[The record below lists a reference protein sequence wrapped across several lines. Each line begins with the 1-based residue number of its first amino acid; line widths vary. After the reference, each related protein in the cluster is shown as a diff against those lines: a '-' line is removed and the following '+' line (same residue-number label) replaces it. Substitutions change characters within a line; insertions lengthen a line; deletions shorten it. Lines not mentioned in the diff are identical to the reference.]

1 MLTQVGLSCSVLCVF
16 SFCLCFCVSGHV
28 SLSLHV
34 GVCVCVGVSVHV
46 CAFVCLCV
54 SVSVYVNLDLLEHFI
69 NFGYVPSY
77 SSLFSAGLI
86 FRFLKLLEKDGT
98 MGLFL
103 SGAVSSLMCKP
114 FSCVCL
120 ASGFVNTCQVM
131 SDSLLGW
138 SSCSDTYMF
147 ISGLNSGLS
156 HHV

>member
-1 MLTQVGLSCSVLCVF
+1 MCIFFL
-16 SFCLCFCVSGHV
+16 CLCFCVSGHV
-28 SLSLHV
+28 SLSLSLSLSLSAC
-34 GVCVCVGVSVHV
+34 GCVGVSVHV
-46 CAFVCLCV
+46 CTFVCLCMC
-54 SVSVYVNLDLLEHFI
+54 VSVYVNLDLLEHFI
-69 NFGYVPSY
+69 NFGYEPSY
-77 SSLFSAGLI
+77 SSLLSAGLI
-86 FRFLKLLEKDGT
+86 FRFLKLLKKDGT

>member
-1 MLTQVGLSCSVLCVF
+1 MCIFFL
-16 SFCLCFCVSGHV
+16 CLCFCVSGHV
-28 SLSLHV
+28 SLSLSLSLSLSAC
-34 GVCVCVGVSVHV
+34 GCVGVSVHV
-46 CAFVCLCV
+46 CTFVCLCMC
-54 SVSVYVNLDLLEHFI
+54 VSVYVNLDLLEHFI
-69 NFGYVPSY
+69 NFGYEPSY
-77 SSLFSAGLI
+77 SSLLSAGLI
-86 FRFLKLLEKDGT
+86 FRFLKLLKKDGT
-98 MGLFL
+98 MGLLL

>member
-1 MLTQVGLSCSVLCVF
+1 MCIFFLSVLLCVWA
-16 SFCLCFCVSGHV
+16 CL
-28 SLSLHV
+28 SLSAC
-34 GVCVCVGVSVHV
+34 GCVCVCVGVSVHV